1 MKNVALFL
9 IFSLLAFG
17 LSSCAQRDINT
28 SAARAAYNIPTGYEQ
43 VVKSKRKKKAH
54 SRNKVVKIKRK
65 EAKKNSTDAARH
77 RRKSL
82 FF

>member
-1 MKNVALFL
+1 MKNVILFL
-9 IFSLLAFG
+9 AFALLAFT
-17 LSSCAQRDINT
+17 LPSCAQRDINT
-28 SAARAAYNIPTGYEQ
+28 SSARAAYNIPTGYEQ
-43 VVKSKRKKKAH
+43 VMKSKRKKKH
-54 SRNKVVKIKRK
+54 SRNKVSKIKRR